1 MAATQDF
8 PTSARLI
15 ARRLPA
21 GDIMVIGRDV
31 NQLLEMR
38 SIITSALVWSGASI
52 LLVGLTCGV
61 ALSIAPL
68 RRVRVLQEAC
78 RAVARGDL
86 KRRMPTSDRHDEL
99 DMFASTVNYTMD
111 EVERLMSE
119 VKGATETIAHDLL
132 TPLARASTQL
142 HRIQKAGPPES
153 NDIAG
158 VIAGIDTVLDR
169 FRAILRIAELDAH
182 QRRAGFSRVDLADL
196 VANAAELYQPLAEDG
211 GVQLRTVSAGSTIVE
226 ADPKLL
232 FEAVANLL
240 DNAIKY
246 ADAGGSVQL
255 RLDGSGAS
263 LRIIVEDNGRGI
275 SAGERNAVL
284 QRFYRAE
291 ARRSSPGSGLGL
303 SVVAAIVR
311 LHGFQLLLE
320 DAGPGLRAIIDC
332 SPTVPPPGRPG

>member
-1 MAATQDF
+1 
-8 PTSARLI
+8 
-15 ARRLPA
+15 
-21 GDIMVIGRDV
+21 
-31 NQLLEMR
+31 
-38 SIITSALVWSGASI
+38 
-52 LLVGLTCGV
+52 
-61 ALSIAPL
+61 
-68 RRVRVLQEAC
+68 
-78 RAVARGDL
+78 
-86 KRRMPTSDRHDEL
+86 
-99 DMFASTVNYTMD
+99 
-111 EVERLMSE
+111 
-119 VKGATETIAHDLL
+119 
-132 TPLARASTQL
+132 
-142 HRIQKAGPPES
+142 
-153 NDIAG
+153 
-158 VIAGIDTVLDR
+158 
-169 FRAILRIAELDAH
+169 
-182 QRRAGFSRVDLADL
+182 
-196 VANAAELYQPLAEDG
+196 
-211 GVQLRTVSAGSTIVE
+211 VSAGSTIVE